1 MEIPVYQNLEL
12 QYSEKKGMI
21 NYGRKKF
28 KSIQFRENIF

>member
-21 NYGRKKF
+21 NYARKKF
-28 KSIQFRENIF
+28 KSSSNRQNIF